1 MLCSAVT
8 FWRCSSLLEMLCNAM
23 LCNAMIKYKAT
34 SLNLYMSS
42 VCAHIY
48 NFAVLI
54 YNFYVVVVFNVEYR
68 IQRLVGGAAQIWSPP
83 AKFRRWRRPITTVI
97 FLCLFITSCPYSV
110 IIISYAASIH
120 GITPAICRLHAWHCF
135 SLPDHGT
142 SHFVLLLYMCS
153 LC

>member
-48 NFAVLI
+48 NFDVLI

-83 AKFRRWRRPITTVI
+83 AKFRRWRLRPRGRHVVAGAFINMPCVYI
-97 FLCLFITSCPYSV
+97 FIMHNSLYLTCQ
-110 IIISYAASIH
+110 IH
-120 GITPAICRLHAWHCF
+120 CVAPGVFFCQHYNRCNICRK
-135 SLPDHGT
+135 SKI
-142 SHFVLLLYMCS
+142 
-153 LC
+153 